1 MNIEIGKFTAS
12 FAANEA
18 GAQLRP
24 FTIER
29 RPVGP
34 RDVQIEIDFCGV
46 CHSDLHFVNDDWG
59 MSAYPLVPGHEIIG
73 KISALGNAVDDVTVG
88 QRVGVGCLVGSCRA
102 CDACHENLEQY
113 CTNGF
118 TMTYGSPTGDPGG
131 LTFGGYSKR
140 IVVDRDFVLT
150 IPDELDSSGAAP
162 LLCAGITTYS
172 PLVHWKVG
180 SGMTVGV
187 IGLGGLGHMG
197 LKFAHAMGARVV
209 MISTSAHKAA
219 DAKRLGADAMLLSTD
234 EHAMK
239 TWAGQFDFLLNTIPV
254 PHDFNPYLELLKK
267 DATLCIVGAVGPTAQ
282 LNTAPLIFARRRV
295 AGSLIGGLK
304 ETQEMLDFSGRHG
317 IVSEVE
323 VIDMASIN
331 DAYTR
336 MQRGDVKYRFVI
348 DLATLSS
355 GALES

>member
-1 MNIEIGKFTAS
+1 MSIRMDKFTAS

-18 GAQLRP
+18 GARLQP

-29 RPVGP
+29 RPVGS
-34 RDVQIEIDFCGV
+34 RDVQIEIDYCGV
-46 CHSDLHFVNDDWG
+46 CHTDLHYVNNDWG
-59 MSAYPLVPGHEIIG
+59 VSTYPLVPGHEIIG
-73 KISALGNAVDDVTVG
+73 KISALGNAVDDFTIG
-88 QRVGVGCLVGSCRA
+88 QRVGVGTLVGSCRE
-102 CDACHENLEQY
+102 CDACQANLEQY

-118 TMTYGSPTGDPGG
+118 TMTYASPTEDPGG

-150 IPDELDSSGAAP
+150 IPENLDSRGTAP

-172 PLVHWKVG
+172 PLAHWKVG
-180 SGMTVGV
+180 PGMTVGV

-197 LKFAHAMGARVV
+197 IMFAHAMGARVV
-209 MISTSAHKAA
+209 MITTSAHKAS
-219 DAKRLGADAMLLSTD
+219 DAKRLGADDVLLSTD

-239 TWAGQFDFLLNTIPV
+239 AWPGQFDFLLNTIPV
-254 PHDFNPYLELLKK
+254 PHDFNPYLELLRR
-267 DATLCIVGAVGPTAQ
+267 DATMCIVGAVGPTAV
-282 LNTAPLIFARRRV
+282 LNTAPLILARRRV
-295 AGSLIGGLK
+295 AGSLTGGLK

-317 IVSEVE
+317 VVSEVE
-323 VIDMASIN
+323 VIDMTSVN

-348 DLATLSS
+348 DLVTLSDQ
-355 GALES
+355 AAK

>member
-1 MNIEIGKFTAS
+1 MSIRMDKFTAS

-18 GAQLRP
+18 GARLQP

-29 RPVGP
+29 RPVGS
-34 RDVQIEIDFCGV
+34 RDVQIEIDYCGV
-46 CHSDLHFVNDDWG
+46 CHTDLHYVNNDWG
-59 MSAYPLVPGHEIIG
+59 VSTYPLVPGHEIIG
-73 KISALGNAVDDVTVG
+73 KISALGNAVDDFTIG
-88 QRVGVGCLVGSCRA
+88 QRVGVGTLVGSCRE
-102 CDACHENLEQY
+102 CDACQANLEQY

-118 TMTYGSPTGDPGG
+118 TMTYASPTEDPGG

-150 IPDELDSSGAAP
+150 IPENLDSRGTAP

-172 PLVHWKVG
+172 PLAHWKVG
-180 SGMTVGV
+180 PGMTVGV

-197 LKFAHAMGARVV
+197 VKFAHAMGARVV
-209 MISTSAHKAA
+209 MITTSAHKAS
-219 DAKRLGADAMLLSTD
+219 DAKRLGADDVLLSTD

-239 TWAGQFDFLLNTIPV
+239 AWPGQFDFLLNTIPV
-254 PHDFNPYLELLKK
+254 PHDFNPYLELLRR
-267 DATLCIVGAVGPTAQ
+267 DATMCIVGAVGPTAE
-282 LNTAPLIFARRRV
+282 LNTAPLILARRRV
-295 AGSLIGGLK
+295 AGSLTGGLK

-323 VIDMASIN
+323 VIDMTSVN

-348 DLATLSS
+348 DLVTLSDQ
-355 GALES
+355 AAK